1 MAGFQA
7 PIEKH
12 CVRVV
17 ESVATGLFPT
27 TSSVPTSRSPMPPHS
42 APAADDHS
50 DSDED
55 PSLSVLVKLTKYKV
69 KQTKT
74 STGKTLNKET
84 KETVTKTFRFEFEKS
99 EDNYYDFLKAILEV
113 HNITGL
119 SVGKKSVFRLKM
131 QVPPAK

>member
-1 MAGFQA
+1 
-7 PIEKH
+7 
-12 CVRVV
+12 
-17 ESVATGLFPT
+17 
-27 TSSVPTSRSPMPPHS
+27 MPPRS

-74 STGKTLNKET
+74 STGKTSNKET